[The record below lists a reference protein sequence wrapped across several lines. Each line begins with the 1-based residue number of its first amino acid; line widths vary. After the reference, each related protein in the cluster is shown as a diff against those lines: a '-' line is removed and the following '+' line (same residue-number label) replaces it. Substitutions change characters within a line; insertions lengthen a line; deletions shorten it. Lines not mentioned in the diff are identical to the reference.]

1 MKIVHCCLSNFYID
15 GFSYQENELVAE
27 NVKDGHDV
35 TVIASTETFGADK
48 RLVYLEPG
56 EYLGTDGAKVVRL
69 PYRGFLP
76 QVMMRKLRIHP
87 GVFELLTVLQPDVI
101 LFHGTCGWE
110 LNTVA
115 RYKRFNPRIKL
126 FVDSHEDFHNSARQ
140 WASKWLL
147 HYCYYRV
154 ILRRNLKWI
163 NKILCVNK
171 SAISFVN
178 GFYGIPMEELEFFP
192 LGGGV
197 LSDPEYFRIRTRAR
211 EQYGIPADQV
221 LFIQSGKI
229 DRTKKLL
236 ESLRAFAAIEG
247 SHFRFLIVGHLQE
260 DIADE
265 VQAFVRKDARICF
278 LGWKTPG
285 ELRDL
290 LCAADIYV
298 QPGTQSATMQMSLC
312 CRCAVILDDVPSH
325 RPFMNDNG
333 WLVGRDLSLDEAF
346 RFVADSADRLPL
358 MSQNSAGVASR
369 LLDYKSLAARLYR

>member
-1 MKIVHCCLSNFYID
+1 M
-15 GFSYQENELVAE
+15 VAQ
-27 NVKDGHDV
+27 NVRDGHDV
-35 TVIASTETFGADK
+35 IVIASTETFGADR
-48 RLVYLEPG
+48 RLAYLEPG
-56 EYLGTDGAKVVRL
+56 EYLGTDGAKVIRL
-69 PYRGFLP
+69 PYRSFLP
-76 QVMMRKLRIHP
+76 QAVMRKLRTHP
-87 GVFELLTVLQPDVI
+87 GVYELLTGLQPDVI

-115 RYKRFNPRIKL
+115 RYRRFNPKVKIY
-126 FVDSHEDFHNSARQ
+126 VDSHEDFHNSART

-147 HYCYYRV
+147 HYGYYRI

-178 GFYGIPMEELEFFP
+178 EFYGIPMEELEFFP
-192 LGGGV
+192 LGGVV
-197 LSDPEYFRIRTRAR
+197 LSDPEYSAIRTRAR
-211 EQYGIPADQV
+211 EQYGIPSDQLV
-221 LFIQSGKI
+221 FIQSGKI
-229 DRTKKLL
+229 DHTKKLL
-236 ESLRAFAAIEG
+236 ESLHAFTCTE
-247 SHFRFLIVGHLQE
+247 SPHFRFLIVGHLQD

-265 VQAFVRKDARICF
+265 VQAFVRKDARIRF
-278 LGWKTPG
+278 LGWMTPD

-333 WLVGRDLSLDEAF
+333 CLVGGDLSLDEVF
-346 RFVADSADRLPL
+346 RLVADSVNRLSL